1 VAPTENGGARATLD
15 RLRREKEAREKTH
28 PREEQRKDAPSVSL
42 TGPEARRM
50 RFPDGAVRAGYNL
63 QTAAVPEQ
71 GLIVAVLAT
80 DRRKLIEPIHA
91 HYKDRGLG
99 RLSARG
105 LIKPKRWRSGMR
117 SPTISWS
124 AIGSGRRPRPPRA
137 EITRRATATTP
148 STPPDLPNASIHP
161 SPAKARIL
169 NTLESGGLDVLR
181 REQALSARP
190 VMRPPHASSATSS
203 GGSISKKRNRSRP
216 PQIAP
221 QYHTAGDVNPMQR
234 KHRLGPVDGNA
245 RNLGHGRSPVR
256 VSTTELW
263 HQMPRGR
270 PPQRNSAAPSAFLP
284 ASGLDDP
291 Y

>member
-1 VAPTENGGARATLD
+1 
-15 RLRREKEAREKTH
+15 
-28 PREEQRKDAPSVSL
+28 
-42 TGPEARRM
+42 
-50 RFPDGAVRAGYNL
+50 
-63 QTAAVPEQ
+63 
-71 GLIVAVLAT
+71 VAVLAT

-169 NTLESGGLDVLR
+169 HTLESGGLDVLR
-181 REQALSARP
+181 REQAHAVAQRPQRAPSDAAAARFQRHLERRQHFKEAQQVTAAADCAAIP
-190 VMRPPHASSATSS
+190 HGRRRQPHAA
-203 GGSISKKRNRSRP
+203 
-216 PQIAP
+216 
-221 QYHTAGDVNPMQR
+221 
-234 KHRLGPVDGNA
+234 
-245 RNLGHGRSPVR
+245 
-256 VSTTELW
+256 
-263 HQMPRGR
+263 
-270 PPQRNSAAPSAFLP
+270 
-284 ASGLDDP
+284 
-291 Y
+291 